1 MSLTKADLD
10 GLNSYLLDS
19 DLVSAFIL
27 QVWNTYGQLS
37 SRISIMPCVRMAST
51 PGASSE
57 QNGCLLVKTLKVKH
71 SYICAV
77 QFNGAVYECAL
88 F

>member
-37 SRISIMPCVRMAST
+37 SRISIMPCTYNHSK
-51 PGASSE
+51 SE
-57 QNGCLLVKTLKVKH
+57 AQVILVPKVVH
-71 SYICAV
+71 SRHYTSQTV
-77 QFNGAVYECAL
+77 VVL
-88 F
+88 